1 MSNILVLG
9 GTGFVGRSVC
19 EKLVERSGG
28 AGGRIVV
35 PSEVRRQLGLVAG
48 STLSI
53 DVVAQ
58 RIELTPQPRADAD
71 LLVRPGK
78 RTVLRASG
86 EAFDAAA
93 ATRAERDS
101 QARRAK

>member
-1 MSNILVLG
+1 MTQSI
-9 GTGFVGRSVC
+9 TMD
-19 EKLVERSGG
+19 G
-28 AGGRIVV
+28 AGRIVV

-86 EAFDAAA
+86 KAFDAAA